1 MSLKRAKKTR
11 QGHRVKCSWNWL
23 DPECLYIYTH
33 FGFEINARDKMGNNH
48 KTKIKE
54 EEEEEEEE
62 EEKKKKTNSVKGL
75 LDGCQ
80 VE

>member
-1 MSLKRAKKTR
+1 
-11 QGHRVKCSWNWL
+11 
-23 DPECLYIYTH
+23 
-33 FGFEINARDKMGNNH
+33 MGNNH